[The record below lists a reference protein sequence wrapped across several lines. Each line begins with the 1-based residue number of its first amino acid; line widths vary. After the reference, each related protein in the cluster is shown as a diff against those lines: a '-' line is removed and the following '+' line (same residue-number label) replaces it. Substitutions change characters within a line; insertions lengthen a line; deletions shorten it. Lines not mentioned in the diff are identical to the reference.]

1 MFSPFC
7 DASGTP
13 KGLAEVTWDDL
24 SQLATLDEGFV
35 LEFKRDWTPSVQRKV
50 PKIIASFANSRGGW
64 LVVGIE
70 DDTHAVPP
78 RSPAARR
85 TSARSSASSAVA
97 TCPPPRPLTCA
108 FCPIPPT
115 RSAGVVIVRVGEGDF
130 PPYVADGIVEI
141 REGSTSG
148 PAHGRRA
155 RGALRQGH
163 RTPSRDRGVL
173 PPHRVLPRRGPRW
186 PRAAPL

>member
-70 DDTHAVPP
+70 DDTHAVRPVRPP
-78 RSPAARR
+78 RGGLQPGHRRALPSPR
-85 TSARSSASSAVA
+85 V
-97 TCPPPRPLTCA
+97 PRP
-108 FCPIPPT
+108 
-115 RSAGVVIVRVGEGDF
+115 
-130 PPYVADGIVEI
+130 
-141 REGSTSG
+141 
-148 PAHGRRA
+148 
-155 RGALRQGH
+155 AL
-163 RTPSRDRGVL
+163 
-173 PPHRVLPRRGPRW
+173 
-186 PRAAPL
+186 